1 MPTTKKHII
10 LVNYDFPPNKGIGG
24 RRWGKLA
31 KEFAEQN
38 CIVHVVKAD
47 AISDTDKSVWSEE
60 VNSINIIVHS
70 LPRSYPQIL
79 LTQPK
84 KFFEKLQYRKALNAV
99 KKNYKGTPYDISL
112 GWETHLVPK
121 LNELVKKHPI
131 EWVFATGAPWDMLRV
146 VAEWKKEHPFIKYWA
161 DFRDPWLNAR
171 NYGMPFL
178 SPEKKKEEEEKTKSV
193 IQHADVLSAPAI
205 QILEHFSSLN
215 FIPPNNKKFFHLKH
229 FHSEPKLTEQS
240 FGFSSREITI
250 EYGGEIYLDTEP
262 FLEEMSKDLTKLR
275 ESDPALYERLQL
287 NFHSTSFEKI
297 KAIFKHHPCV
307 RISDSIGK
315 KIEDRITQAHWC
327 IILLADHNK
336 DFFTTKYFEYQT
348 LGTPYLYLGA
358 KGEVLQTIENENR
371 GTTWSNFFQ
380 SLLKNDPLDSQSF
393 IQEADENNSLSF
405 RVNEMLEHMKSFD

>member
-47 AISDTDKSVWSEE
+47 ALSDTDKSVWSEE
-60 VNSINIIVHS
+60 VNNKNIFVHS
-70 LPRSYPQIL
+70 LPRVYPNIL

-84 KFFEKLQYRKALNAV
+84 KFFEKLQYRKALNSV
-99 KKNYKGTPYDISL
+99 KKNFKGTPYDISL
-112 GWETHLVPK
+112 GWEKHLVPK
-121 LNELVKKHPI
+121 LNELAKKFPV
-131 EWVFATGAPWDMLRV
+131 EWIFATGAPWDMLRA
-146 VAEWKKEHPFIKYWA
+146 VAEWKKEHPTIKYWA

-178 SPEKKKEEEEKTKSV
+178 SPEKKKEEESKAESV
-193 IQHADVLSAPAI
+193 LQNADVLSAPAM

-215 FIPPNNKKFFHLKH
+215 LIPSNNKKFFHLKH

-240 FGFSSREITI
+240 FGFSSTDIII

-262 FLEEMSKDLTKLR
+262 YLEQMASDLTKLR
-275 ESDPALYERLQL
+275 EFNTALYERLNI
-287 NFHSTSFEKI
+287 NFHSSTFGKI
-297 KAIFKHHPCV
+297 QSIFKHHPCV

-315 KIEDRITQAHWC
+315 KIEDRIAQAHWC
-327 IILLADHNK
+327 VILLAEHNK

-358 KGEVLQTIENENR
+358 NGEVTKMIEEENR
-371 GTTWSNFFQ
+371 GTTWDNFFQ
-380 SLLKNDPLDSQSF
+380 SLLENNPLSPNDF
-393 IQEADENNSLSF
+393 NQEASDNNSLSF
-405 RVNEMLEHMKSFD
+405 RVNEILEHIKSFR

>member
-99 KKNYKGTPYDISL
+99 KKKYKGTPYDISL

-121 LNELVKKHPI
+121 LNELAKKHPI

-178 SPEKKKEEEEKTKSV
+178 SPEKKKEEEEKTQSV
-193 IQHADVLSAPAI
+193 IQHSDVLSAPAI

-215 FIPPNNKKFFHLKH
+215 FIPPDNKKFFHLKH

-297 KAIFKHHPCV
+297 QAIFKHHPCV

-315 KIEDRITQAHWC
+315 KIEDRIAQAHWC

-371 GTTWSNFFQ
+371 GTTWGNFFQ
-380 SLLKNDPLDSQSF
+380 SLLKNDPLNSRTF

-405 RVNEMLEHMKSFD
+405 RVKEMLEHMKSFD

>member
-178 SPEKKKEEEEKTKSV
+178 SPEKKKEEEEKTQSV
-193 IQHADVLSAPAI
+193 IQHSDVLSAPAI

-215 FIPPNNKKFFHLKH
+215 FIPPDNKKFFHLKH
-229 FHSEPKLTEQS
+229 FHSEPKLTEHS

-275 ESDPALYERLQL
+275 ESDPALYERLQF

>member
-38 CIVHVVKAD
+38 CIVHVIKAE
-47 AISDTDKSVWSEE
+47 ALSDTEKSVWSEE
-60 VNSINIIVHS
+60 VNSRSIFVHA
-70 LPRSYPQIL
+70 LPRVYPQIL
-79 LTQPK
+79 LTQPS

-121 LNELVKKHPI
+121 LNELAKKHPI

-178 SPEKKKEEEEKTKSV
+178 SPEKKKEEEEKTQSV
-193 IQHADVLSAPAI
+193 IQHANVLSAPAI

-215 FIPPNNKKFFHLKH
+215 FIPPDNKKFFHLKH

-380 SLLKNDPLDSQSF
+380 SLLKNDPIDSQIF

>member
-31 KEFAEQN
+31 KEFVEQN

-47 AISDTDKSVWSEE
+47 ALSDTDKSVWSEE
-60 VNSINIIVHS
+60 VNNKNIFVHS
-70 LPRSYPQIL
+70 LPRVYPQIL
-79 LTQPK
+79 LSQPK
-84 KFFEKLQYRKALNAV
+84 KFFGKLQYRKALNSV
-99 KKNYKGTPYDISL
+99 KKNFKGTPYDISL
-112 GWETHLVPK
+112 GWENNLTPK
-121 LNELVKKHPI
+121 LNELVKKFPI

-146 VAEWKKEHPFIKYWA
+146 VAEWKKGHPSIKYWA
-161 DFRDPWLNAR
+161 DLRDPWLNAR
-171 NYGMPFL
+171 NYGIPFL
-178 SPEKKKEEEEKTKSV
+178 SPEKMKEEVQKASNVLEHANV
-193 IQHADVLSAPAI
+193 ISAPAL

-215 FIPPNNKKFFHLKH
+215 LISTKNKKFFYLKH

-240 FGFSSREITI
+240 FGFSSTDIII

-275 ESDPALYERLQL
+275 ESNPALYERLQL

-297 KAIFKHHPCV
+297 QAVFKHHPCV

-315 KIEDRITQAHWC
+315 KIEDRIAQAHWC

-348 LGTPYLYLGA
+348 LGTPYMYLGA

-380 SLLKNDPLDSQSF
+380 SLLKNDPLNSQTF

-405 RVNEMLEHMKSFD
+405 RVKEMLEHMKSYD

>member
-31 KEFAEQN
+31 KELAEQN
-38 CIVHVVKAD
+38 CIVHVIKAE
-47 AISDTDKSVWSEE
+47 ALSDTDKSVWSEE
-60 VNSINIIVHS
+60 VNSRNIFVHA
-70 LPRSYPQIL
+70 LPRVYPQIL
-79 LTQPK
+79 LTQPSN
-84 KFFEKLQYRKALNAV
+84 FFEKLQYRKALNAV

-112 GWETHLVPK
+112 GWETHLVSK
-121 LNELVKKHPI
+121 LNELAKKHPI

-146 VAEWKKEHPFIKYWA
+146 VAEWKKEHPAIKYWA

-178 SPEKKKEEEEKTKSV
+178 SPEKKKEEENKAQSV
-193 IQHADVLSAPAI
+193 LQNATVLSAPAM

-215 FIPPNNKKFFHLKH
+215 LIDSTNNKFFHLKH

-240 FGFSSREITI
+240 FGFSSAEIII
-250 EYGGEIYLDTEP
+250 EYGGEIYLDTETY
-262 FLEEMSKDLTKLR
+262 LEQLAKDLTKLR
-275 ESDPALYERLQL
+275 EFDPALYERLHI
-287 NFHSTSFEKI
+287 NFHSSSFNKI

-315 KIEDRITQAHWC
+315 KIEDRIAQAHWC
-327 IILLADHNK
+327 MILLADHNK

-358 KGEVLQTIENENR
+358 SGEVLKSIEEENR
-371 GTTWSNFFQ
+371 GTSWEIFFQ
-380 SLLKNDPLDSQSF
+380 SLLKNKASNPNDF
-393 IQEADENNSLSF
+393 NQEANEKNSLAS
-405 RVNEMLEHMKSFD
+405 RVCEILEHMKTIQ